1 MLHAVI
7 LVFMYKSHHTT
18 YIKKCEKPDFAAVV
32 GKFFPR
38 QFVQLEINWYSTKT
52 VYGWINFEESGLIR

>member
-1 MLHAVI
+1 
-7 LVFMYKSHHTT
+7 MYKSHHTT